1 MLLEPA
7 GAPLEPCAGA
17 SGGVVTH
24 EPQARIFFHQH
35 QQFFFQSTSSFFY
48 GAHQFF
54 LGGTKMSFQ
63 KKRFYF
69 EADEAN
75 YLRLQMIL
83 NKTFIQQKDFQNIVA
98 SYLHNLTN
106 QKR

>member
-1 MLLEPA
+1 MLPHA
-7 GAPLEPCAGA
+7 VGAPVEPCADA

-24 EPQARIFFHQH
+24 EPPAPIFFPPPPAV
-35 QQFFFQSTSSFFY
+35 FFQSTSSFFY

-98 SYLHNLTN
+98 SYLHNLTK